1 MSLYLSTIIES
12 TTCLTEASKFISQRL
27 SPIARSIFVSLSTN
41 VSTTLRSAFV
51 NRSVSSTHDMGS
63 KKQVAQNKKN
73 IRGPVGDFEFWSFG
87 VLKFVDIIN

>member
-1 MSLYLSTIIES
+1 
-12 TTCLTEASKFISQRL
+12 
-27 SPIARSIFVSLSTN
+27 
-41 VSTTLRSAFV
+41 
-51 NRSVSSTHDMGS
+51 MGS